1 MSEYVF
7 GNLTI
12 HEAAL
17 EESPEVTTI
26 HEMAGIDTSKM
37 IQLNQIS
44 YGVSVP
50 MESSTGA
57 NARGAR
63 KQLPIKGTIPLGA
76 TGPLIQEALTRN
88 RAVSG
93 EFFFF
98 RQNAQSGETEHF
110 YTLRISGG
118 RFAEVVTESPDCF
131 DSGNAQLPVL
141 LHFSLVAH
149 TTEYEA
155 VIDSKVFVDNWSQRA

>member
-1 MSEYVF
+1 MSEFVF
-7 GNLTI
+7 GKLTI
-12 HEAAL
+12 DGADL
-17 EESPEVTTI
+17 EESSEVTTI
-26 HEMAGIDTSKM
+26 HEMAGQDTSKM
-37 IQLNQIS
+37 IQINEIT

-50 MESSTGA
+50 MESNTGA

-88 RAVSG
+88 KPVSG

-110 YTLRISGG
+110 YTVRITDA
-118 RFAEVVTESPDCF
+118 RFSEVVTESPNCLDA
-131 DSGNAQLPVL
+131 DSLSLPVL

-155 VIDSKVFVDNWSQRA
+155 VIDSKVFLDEWSRRA